1 MPISSTTKTSKTVV
15 RGTCLPSFEV
25 PFQLPPVQ
33 KEKIYVYQLYQL
45 LGGWVLSS
53 ITKFIIHWEIGRR
66 DQSSKIMEWW
76 TKILHYPP
84 GNYITHIFFPK
95 DTYLK
100 MMIFPN
106 FPFVGI
112 CIWIWIFL
120 PGGFSSQGET
130 KQPNKSGALM
140 LDNLSATERAVEAA
154 RWSGFFLK
162 RGGVGWM
169 VGWRYGIFMAM
180 REIFSYTPWIFNS
193 LPIHIVGRDP

>member
-84 GNYITHIFFPK
+84 GNYITHIFSQKIRTWRWF
-95 DTYLK
+95 
-100 MMIFPN
+100 FPN

-154 RWSGFFLK
+154 RWSGFFFETWWGWLD
-162 RGGVGWM
+162 GWM
-169 VGWRYGIFMAM
+169 KVWDLHGDERNF
-180 REIFSYTPWIFNS
+180 
-193 LPIHIVGRDP
+193 